1 MHNYMLALEI
11 SGIKCIKDPVRV
23 EFYKAKIDRNF
34 NPDMYRVK
42 AIYGEN
48 GSGKSALITAVQIL
62 RDIIVDPGYLMNTE
76 NVNLL
81 IEIINKESQCL
92 TISCLFMSESDEKTV
107 YRYEVDIRVGG
118 IYGVYIGH
126 EAFQK
131 RGLYGDF
138 RDVYRTSDGR
148 LNELLLSSETERVRI
163 ATQNLL
169 RIQTVVSMLSNN
181 VFSERM
187 NDLLAPLYNF
197 ARSIYVYIDN
207 DDLHSR
213 YIRKNGMIRSIDD
226 QDKEIVSPELSM
238 IRKENYGR
246 YEEQIRHLTEFVRLF
261 KRDLTSIDIDKKDN
275 GAYYVCDL
283 IFNYGK
289 YQINQEFESTGI
301 RKLIRIFSTLS
312 ACASG
317 NIAFLDEMDA
327 NINDVYL
334 NAMIKYLADYGEGQL
349 CFTSHDTEPMDVLRQ
364 YKKSID
370 FLSTDN
376 HLVSWIKNGHYSPR
390 NMYRE
395 GMVEHIPMNV
405 DPTDFIGI
413 LGD

>member
-1 MHNYMLALEI
+1 MHNYMLTLEV
-11 SGIKCIKDPVRV
+11 SGIKCLKRAVRID
-23 EFYKAKIDRNF
+23 FYKSKVERNF
-34 NPDMYRVK
+34 NPESYRVK

-62 RDIIVDPGYLMNTE
+62 HDIILDPGYLMNAD

-81 IEIINKESQCL
+81 SEIINKESQCL
-92 TISCLFMSESDEKTV
+92 TVSCSFVSGADEKHI
-107 YRYEVDIRVGG
+107 YGYEVSLKTGGAYG
-118 IYGVYIGH
+118 IYIDH
-126 EAFQK
+126 EIFQ
-131 RGLYGDF
+131 RRSLSGDF

-148 LNELLLSSETERVRI
+148 LTELILTSEADNVRS

-169 RIQTVVSMLSNN
+169 RIQTVASMFSNDI
-181 VFSERM
+181 FPQDL
-187 NDLLAPLYNF
+187 NDLLAPLYSF
-197 ARSIYVYIDN
+197 AGAIYIYIDN
-207 DDLHSR
+207 EDLHST
-213 YIRKNGMIRSIDD
+213 YIRKRGTVRSIGD
-226 QDKEIVSPELSM
+226 QPGSMVFSELSM
-238 IRKENYGR
+238 IKKENYHK
-246 YEEQIRHLTEFVRLF
+246 YEEQIRHLTDFIRLF
-261 KRDLTSIDIDKKDN
+261 KHDLKSIDIDKKDN
-275 GAYYVCDL
+275 GPYYVCEL

-289 YQINQEFESTGI
+289 YQIDQEFESTGI

-334 NAMIKYLADYGEGQL
+334 NAIIKYLADYGEGQL
-349 CFTSHDTEPMDVLRQ
+349 CFTSHDTEPMDILRQ

-376 HLVSWIKNGHYSPR
+376 HLVPWVKNGHYSPR

-405 DPTDFIGI
+405 DATDFIGI